1 MTSVCV
7 SPSIWL
13 CMVSISSPSCMCTC
27 QHVCDGHKAWGVR
40 QAVLCILSV
49 HLENTGQR
57 TSGSAWSPCL
67 RHPNPGPRPGPCFSA
82 FRREAKPKASPEP
95 GPDLGLVLG

>member
-7 SPSIWL
+7 CLSTWL

-27 QHVCDGHKAWGVR
+27 QQHVWDGHKAWGVR
-40 QAVLCILSV
+40 QAVLCIFSV

-57 TSGSAWSPCL
+57 TPGLAWSPCL

-82 FRREAKPKASPEP
+82 
-95 GPDLGLVLG
+95 LGLQEGSQVQSQPRA